1 MPATFAAPVQGDVR
15 IRFGD
20 AGNALAGLH
29 RGVER
34 GARCAAAGLVILAYA
49 RVEQCVGEFQLPTLG
64 KLGRQPR
71 LCTLTTGAAGEIGRA
86 AGRDRVCQYVE
97 VSVGAVQLKKDK
109 GSTT

>member
-71 LCTLTTGAAGEIGRA
+71 LRSEEHTSELQSLMRTS
-86 AGRDRVCQYVE
+86 Y
-97 VSVGAVQLKKDK
+97 AVFCLKKK
-109 GSTT
+109 ITRSKT

>member
-71 LCTLTTGAAGEIGRA
+71 LCTLTTGADGVALRRAATTVALDAQQIGRA
-86 AGRDRVCQYVE
+86 SCRERGGPYV
-97 VSVGAVQLKKDK
+97 
-109 GSTT
+109 